1 MATMCKWGDIKFSV
15 TSDKVLTFR
24 NFKRESTGRW
34 ASHSIIGKRPKTEF
48 LGPDMDEIT
57 LEVILDAEY
66 GVSPRSEMYKF
77 RSALK
82 SGEVNYL
89 YVNGSKV
96 CVNKLAITKVT
107 ENWDEIW
114 SNGELVR
121 ATDTVTFSEYR

>member
-66 GVSPRSEMYKF
+66 GVNPRSEMYKF

-82 SGEVNYL
+82 SGEVSRPVWAGGL
-89 YVNGSKV
+89 KLLRSSGPADLG
-96 CVNKLAITKVT
+96 CVPPRVGGWI
-107 ENWDEIW
+107 EI
-114 SNGELVR
+114 LM
-121 ATDTVTFSEYR
+121 